1 MLAQVPVVG
10 LIAGQTR
17 AVDAALLAGA
27 YADGLSVLDVAHGVG
42 LGVLKGDEG
51 HDHIH
56 LGLLGQVVVLGHDV
70 GEQGLIDFEVVAAL
84 LEGDAEDVLVL
95 LGSGDI
101 VRVDLNHVVVA
112 LLLGFEDLQGLV
124 GIAGGNDAVGD
135 LILEVLRSGGIAHIG
150 QGRPVAVRAQPV
162 GAPGPDIGAGN
173 GGELRVGLHEIDRL
187 VHLAQRKAHS
197 GAGGGDMLEAGGGGQ
212 AGGGLEFP
220 DQLPG
225 VQSVEKVDVAGLAVE
240 HGDGQ
245 ITAVPHEDPGGL
257 LIGVAAVFEF
267 QFVHIARSFTDVC

>member
-1 MLAQVPVVG
+1 MIVPNAAAGLGDIGGAGLAGPLHIVAEGEEGIGTHGHSGLGGDPGFLFLRRQHLGLDGEGLLPHAVGQNVLVLVGNIDIDGVVPVGAADALHKLEAQDLGMLAQVPVVG

-42 LGVLKGDEG
+42 LGVLEGDEG

-95 LGSGDI
+95 LGSGDV
-101 VRVDLNHVVVA
+101 VRVDFNHIVVA

-162 GAPGPDIGAGN
+162 GTPGPDIGAGN
-173 GGELRVGLHEIDRL
+173 G
-187 VHLAQRKAHS
+187 
-197 GAGGGDMLEAGGGGQ
+197 
-212 AGGGLEFP
+212 
-220 DQLPG
+220 
-225 VQSVEKVDVAGLAVE
+225 
-240 HGDGQ
+240 
-245 ITAVPHEDPGGL
+245 
-257 LIGVAAVFEF
+257 
-267 QFVHIARSFTDVC
+267 